1 MTGDSPRS
9 RRQMHGPL
17 QSFEIKA
24 EVSRL
29 REEQERKK
37 DWRKSITL
45 RKGQGL
51 SVVLMV
57 MKAGDILDEH
67 SAPGPISLV
76 VREGRVRFTAAEKT
90 VEAGTETVLT
100 CDAGVSHSVEAVSDA
115 VCLLHIAAGE
125 TAPHSG

>member
-1 MTGDSPRS
+1 
-9 RRQMHGPL
+9 MHGPL
-17 QSFEIKA
+17 QSFDLEA
-24 EVSRL
+24 EVSRM
-29 REEQERKK
+29 REEEEWQKGR
-37 DWRKSITL
+37 RNAITL

-57 MKAGDILDEH
+57 MKAGDVLDEH

-90 VEAGTETVLT
+90 VEAGTEAVLT
-100 CDAGVSHSVEAVSDA
+100 CDAGVKHSVEAVSDA

-125 TAPHSG
+125 TARHSG

>member
-1 MTGDSPRS
+1 
-9 RRQMHGPL
+9 MHGLL
-17 QSFEIKA
+17 QSFDLDA

-29 REEQERKK
+29 REEQEWQQGR
-37 DWRKSITL
+37 RNAITL

-57 MKAGDILDEH
+57 MKAGDVLDEH

-90 VEAGTETVLT
+90 VEAGTEAVLT
-100 CDAGVSHSVEAVSDA
+100 CDAGVKHSVEAVSDA

-125 TAPHSG
+125 TARHSG